1 VFQMQKQCLFV
12 VFAMLV
18 ISGQA
23 IAAPAP
29 LAPDL
34 QEALRSIRA
43 DPRPKALVKGTHYVT
58 SNEPKQWLFRE
69 AMTTPGGI
77 HVGVGAEQNYLFM
90 GWSRPEVAILMDF
103 DELIPRLHDAYAA
116 IFRRVDTPEAFLE
129 CWTEAGHDRVL
140 GWIDE
145 DYQRPRLRGVRDAW
159 KFARPRAMQ
168 HLHDLA
174 ESYRKRGM
182 PSFLSDLE
190 QYTFV
195 RDMVRAGR
203 VHAVRGDVTKHRTLR
218 DIAAF
223 ANKACLPIRTLYL
236 SNVEGYIDY
245 YIPNYRKNI
254 IGLPGDADSVVL
266 QTDPSGGH
274 TYRYVAQPLSVYRD
288 WIQCKCVYQISVLR
302 PYFEPRGDQGL
313 LTLTKRPAAI
323 ESLAAKVR
331 RAGPAPSLSLQAGC
345 PK

>member
-1 VFQMQKQCLFV
+1 
-12 VFAMLV
+12 
-18 ISGQA
+18 
-23 IAAPAP
+23 
-29 LAPDL
+29 
-34 QEALRSIRA
+34 
-43 DPRPKALVKGTHYVT
+43 
-58 SNEPKQWLFRE
+58 
-69 AMTTPGGI
+69 
-77 HVGVGAEQNYLFM
+77 
-90 GWSRPEVAILMDF
+90 
-103 DELIPRLHDAYAA
+103 
-116 IFRRVDTPEAFLE
+116 
-129 CWTEAGHDRVL
+129 
-140 GWIDE
+140 
-145 DYQRPRLRGVRDAW
+145 
-159 KFARPRAMQ
+159 
-168 HLHDLA
+168 
-174 ESYRKRGM
+174 
-182 PSFLSDLE
+182 
-190 QYTFV
+190 
-195 RDMVRAGR
+195 MVRAGR

-331 RAGPAPSLSLQAGC
+331 RSGPAPSLGLQAGC